1 MLKIATVEYTYQHRE
16 APQVT
21 LNDQYTDLDIG
32 PEGVAGMDYIFED
45 IPLELFGE
53 VSILTELA
61 DRPLTFRA
69 FGGVGARF
77 RF

>member
-1 MLKIATVEYTYQHRE
+1 
-16 APQVT
+16 
-21 LNDQYTDLDIG
+21 
-32 PEGVAGMDYIFED
+32 MDYIFED